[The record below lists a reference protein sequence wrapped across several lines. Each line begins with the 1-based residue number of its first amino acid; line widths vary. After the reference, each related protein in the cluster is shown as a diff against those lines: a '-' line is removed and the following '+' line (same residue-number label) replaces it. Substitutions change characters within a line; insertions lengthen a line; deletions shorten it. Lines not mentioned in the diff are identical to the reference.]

1 MLVELSINPLGRG
14 THLSQDLAE
23 ILKIV
28 DESGLPYC
36 LTPLG
41 TCIEGGWDE
50 VMSLVKRCHDKARS
64 LSSHVM
70 TSVRIEDE
78 EGATDKINENIKS
91 VERAAGRPL
100 RRALPKSE
108 PAFAFTGK
116 LPLPGVPHRAGFRR
130 PSLLL

>member
-14 THLSQDLAE
+14 THISKDLAE
-23 ILKIV
+23 ILQLI

-36 LTPLG
+36 LTPSG

-50 VMSLVKRCHDKARS
+50 VMAVVKRCHDRERS

-70 TSVRIEDE
+70 TTLRIEDE
-78 EGATDKINENIKS
+78 EGGVDKLNENIAA

-100 RRALPKSE
+100 RNIVARSAIK
-108 PAFAFTGK
+108 F
-116 LPLPGVPHRAGFRR
+116 
-130 PSLLL
+130 